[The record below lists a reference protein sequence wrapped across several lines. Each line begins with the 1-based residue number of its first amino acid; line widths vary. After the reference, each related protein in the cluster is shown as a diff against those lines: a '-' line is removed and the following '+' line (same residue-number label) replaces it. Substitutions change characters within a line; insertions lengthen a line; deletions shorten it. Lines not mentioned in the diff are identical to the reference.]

1 MKRALT
7 IVFAIIAVALVLSI
21 SIYAIRYFNDPQRRI
36 DAAAKDLYASAT
48 EEIHQGNFDMALRT
62 LDLIDSAWTD
72 YERVATAR
80 MRAIRGSLLK
90 KVDSYN
96 ASGNYETLIQLVDA
110 NVDILDGDMQVKTIY
125 ENAISQYRDSVLL
138 KAEEV
143 FKSEGYEAAISVIN
157 KGLSVLL
164 GDTIL
169 KEEKDLYATYAPV
182 DLTSLTPYFE
192 GVIDAFT
199 DGIKDTMGNTYRTG
213 MRGYMSTSDSS
224 RFDCFHIWDIG
235 CQYNTL
241 TATGIIRE
249 GDKGSRC
256 EGCYRIYGD
265 GILLYERNNIGS
277 TTKPYSIEVDIT
289 GVTDLKIEMYG
300 EGNMGTGGMDSV
312 LVDVMLHKK

>member
-36 DAAAKDLYASAT
+36 DAAAKDLYASAM
-48 EEIHQGNFDMALRT
+48 EEIQQGNFDMALRT

-110 NVDILDGDMQVKTIY
+110 NTDILDGDMQVKTIY
-125 ENAISQYRDSVLL
+125 ENAISQYRNSVLL

-182 DLTSLTPYFE
+182 DLTFLSPYFE
-192 GVIDAFT
+192 GVIDVFT
-199 DGIKDTMGNTYRTG
+199 DGIRDTMGNTYHTG
-213 MRGYMSTSDSS
+213 IRGYLSTSRKNDM
-224 RFDCFHIWDIG
+224 DCFHIWDIG
-235 CQYNTL
+235 CQYQTL
-241 TATGIIRE
+241 TATVIVCE
-249 GDKGSRC
+249 YDKGSK
-256 EGCYRIYGD
+256 YTSSFKIYGD
-265 GILLYERNNIGS
+265 GILLYEGNDIGS
-277 TTKPYSIEVDIT
+277 TTKPYPIKVDIA

-300 EGNMGTGGMDSV
+300 EGNMGMSGMDSV

>member
-1 MKRALT
+1 MKRISHTNHSLLRS
-7 IVFAIIAVALVLSI
+7 IIAAVLALGCFVSPLLAASAFADGWYCP
-21 SIYAIRYFNDPQRRI
+21 SCGRNDDGYFCPKDGIRKPSGLDSTSVGGVSKYD
-36 DAAAKDLYASAT
+36 AKDL
-48 EEIHQGNFDMALRT
+48 
-62 LDLIDSAWTD
+62 
-72 YERVATAR
+72 
-80 MRAIRGSLLK
+80 
-90 KVDSYN
+90 
-96 ASGNYETLIQLVDA
+96 DA
-110 NVDILDGDMQVKTIY
+110 V
-125 ENAISQYRDSVLL
+125 
-138 KAEEV
+138 
-143 FKSEGYEAAISVIN
+143 
-157 KGLSVLL
+157 
-164 GDTIL
+164 
-169 KEEKDLYATYAPV
+169 YAPV

-213 MRGYMSTSDSS
+213 IRGYMSSSDGS

-241 TATGIIRE
+241 TATGIICE
-249 GDKGSRC
+249 NDKGSRC

-265 GILLYERNNIGS
+265 GILLYEKNNIGS

>member
-1 MKRALT
+1 MISMKRISHTSYSSPQKKRTLN
-7 IVFAIIAVALVLSI
+7 IGFFIAIALVLAI
-21 SIYAIRYFNDPQRRI
+21 GICAIRYYHGPQRRI
-36 DAAAKDLYASAT
+36 DAAAKDL
-48 EEIHQGNFDMALRT
+48 
-62 LDLIDSAWTD
+62 
-72 YERVATAR
+72 
-80 MRAIRGSLLK
+80 
-90 KVDSYN
+90 
-96 ASGNYETLIQLVDA
+96 DA
-110 NVDILDGDMQVKTIY
+110 
-125 ENAISQYRDSVLL
+125 A
-138 KAEEV
+138 
-143 FKSEGYEAAISVIN
+143 
-157 KGLSVLL
+157 
-164 GDTIL
+164 
-169 KEEKDLYATYAPV
+169 YAPV

-192 GVIDAFT
+192 GVIDVFT
-199 DGIKDTMGNTYRTG
+199 DGIRDTMGNTYRTG

-249 GDKGSRC
+249 EDKGSRC

-265 GILLYERNNIGS
+265 GILLYERYNIGS

>member
-1 MKRALT
+1 MKRISHTSYSSPQKKRTLN
-7 IVFAIIAVALVLSI
+7 IGFFIAIALVLAI
-21 SIYAIRYFNDPQRRI
+21 GICAIRYYHGPQRRI
-36 DAAAKDLYASAT
+36 DAAAKDL
-48 EEIHQGNFDMALRT
+48 
-62 LDLIDSAWTD
+62 
-72 YERVATAR
+72 
-80 MRAIRGSLLK
+80 
-90 KVDSYN
+90 
-96 ASGNYETLIQLVDA
+96 DA
-110 NVDILDGDMQVKTIY
+110 
-125 ENAISQYRDSVLL
+125 A
-138 KAEEV
+138 
-143 FKSEGYEAAISVIN
+143 
-157 KGLSVLL
+157 
-164 GDTIL
+164 
-169 KEEKDLYATYAPV
+169 YAPV

-192 GVIDAFT
+192 GVIDVFT
-199 DGIKDTMGNTYRTG
+199 DGIRDTMGNTYRTG

-249 GDKGSRC
+249 EDKGSRC

-265 GILLYERNNIGS
+265 GILLYERSNIGS